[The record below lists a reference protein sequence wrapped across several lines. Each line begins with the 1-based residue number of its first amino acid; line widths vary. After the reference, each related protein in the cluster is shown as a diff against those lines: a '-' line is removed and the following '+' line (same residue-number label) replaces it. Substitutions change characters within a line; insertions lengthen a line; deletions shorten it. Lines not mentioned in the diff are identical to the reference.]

1 MIRLFKV
8 NVWCSLMII
17 TLIACSQF
25 RDEKR
30 QALSEAQTFTKKEY
44 DEMRMYFSA
53 DTLMQ
58 SELVRAIHKNDSNA
72 ILLQKL
78 MATEYEKR
86 SESGISDREIKAM
99 ILSYQA
105 VKSFKQKFAKIDST
119 IPKTNAQEVK
129 QKKDSVLR
137 YLDGVKDKLNR

>member
-1 MIRLFKV
+1 MPRLFKV
-8 NVWCSLMII
+8 NVWCSLMMI

-25 RDEKR
+25 RDEKM
-30 QALSEAQTFTKKEY
+30 QALNEAQTFTKKEY

-78 MATEYEKR
+78 LATEYEKR
-86 SESGISDREIKAM
+86 SESGVSDEEIKAI

-105 VKSFKQKFAKIDST
+105 MKSVKQKFAKIDS
-119 IPKTNAQEVK
+119 ALQ
-129 QKKDSVLR
+129 
-137 YLDGVKDKLNR
+137 GKLNEINEKHR